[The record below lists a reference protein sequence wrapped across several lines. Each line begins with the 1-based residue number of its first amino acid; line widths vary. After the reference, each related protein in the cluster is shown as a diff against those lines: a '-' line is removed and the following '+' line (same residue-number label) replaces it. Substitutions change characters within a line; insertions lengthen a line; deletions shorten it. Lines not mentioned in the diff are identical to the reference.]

1 VRPPSFPDS
10 LSIGAIG
17 RAVRRQNAALIGI
30 TLIGIILLAAVLGLL
45 ATPESVRMCE
55 RHRTPPDH
63 VRCASK

>member
-1 VRPPSFPDS
+1 
-10 LSIGAIG
+10 
-17 RAVRRQNAALIGI
+17 VRRQNAALIGV
-30 TLIGIILLAAVLGLL
+30 TLIGIILLAAVLGLV